1 MKQLSTYFEGLLN
14 KSGKTSTDS
23 SVAVACGEY
32 IENNIK
38 TFASND
44 QLTYS
49 VHGTTILMNGNKEIN
64 YNITSTHIVDLV
76 SNGIKKIIL
85 SGYWTI
91 FIDSKLNLP
100 ISIECD
106 QVLTIR
112 NGTFMKSSQTIKNIS
127 IKADRINIK
136 KPIKLSKSNIQA
148 RILNPYNISDIRSSN
163 IEVDTILLELSQD
176 KDLLNLIVYTYVAGI
191 FSDSITHVNWYKR
204 EPHRVEEIRGINPA
218 KVFGI
223 DKYSIKNIVVDNSKP
238 YGNRDVLVFTKD
250 VGSLTL
256 RYPET
261 YEMAGGYRAVWVDDL
276 KQFI

>member
-1 MKQLSTYFEGLLN
+1 MKQLSVYFEGLLN

-23 SVAVACGEY
+23 SVAALCGEY
-32 IENNIK
+32 IEKNIK

-49 VHGTTILMNGNKEIN
+49 MHGTTLLLNGSEKNN
-64 YNITSTHIVDLV
+64 FNITSKYIVDLV
-76 SNGIKKIIL
+76 SNGIKKFIL
-85 SGYWTI
+85 NGYWTI

-106 QVLTIR
+106 QKLIIR
-112 NGTFMKSSQTIKNIS
+112 NGTFMKGAQTIKNIS
-127 IKADRINIK
+127 IKADRIDIK
-136 KPIKLSKSNIQA
+136 NPIKISKSNIQA
-148 RILNPYNISDIRSSN
+148 RVLNPYGPSNIDSN
-163 IEVDTILLELSQD
+163 SIEVDTILFEISQD
-176 KDLLNLIVYTYVAGI
+176 KKLLNLVAYTYVVGI

-204 EPHRVEEIRGINPA
+204 DPNRVEEIRGINPA
-218 KVFGI
+218 KVFKI
-223 DKYSIKNIVVDNSKP
+223 DKYNAKNIVVDNSRP
-238 YGNRDVLVFTKD
+238 YRNRDVLVFTKD
-250 VGSLTL
+250 AGSLTL